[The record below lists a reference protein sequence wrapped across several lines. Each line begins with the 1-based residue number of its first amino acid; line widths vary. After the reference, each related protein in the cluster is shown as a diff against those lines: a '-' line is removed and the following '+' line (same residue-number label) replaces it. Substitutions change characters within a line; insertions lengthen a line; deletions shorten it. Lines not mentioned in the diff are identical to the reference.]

1 MSDDETD
8 YGIGDHSADADE
20 QAGDATDEQ
29 ADDAT
34 DEPEHGTDEAEH
46 TTDDAEH
53 ASEDDHA
60 TDHASSDHDER
71 VTSPM
76 QSYTTTHVAWGAVV
90 LAIGLLLTFGLGF
103 AL

>member
-20 QAGDATDEQ
+20 QA
-29 ADDAT
+29 DDAA
-34 DEPEHGTDEAEH
+34 DEPEHGTDDREH
-46 TTDDAEH
+46 GTDDAEPGTDNAEH
-53 ASEDDHA
+53 GTEDDHA
-60 TDHASSDHDER
+60 TDHGSGDHDER